1 MFAGASQNTP
11 GRKMGG
17 TEEGDLV
24 GSEVYIGEGVGTSE
38 TEVPSVMESNA
49 PSPELVPEGPDD
61 EDDENN
67 TTLIE
72 VEIIA
77 NKNDTR
83 AIGFHHFDTPSVA
96 SSSGVR
102 ICAC

>member
-1 MFAGASQNTP
+1 
-11 GRKMGG
+11 MGG

-61 EDDENN
+61 DENN

-83 AIGFHHFDTPSVA
+83 ANGFHHFDTPLVA